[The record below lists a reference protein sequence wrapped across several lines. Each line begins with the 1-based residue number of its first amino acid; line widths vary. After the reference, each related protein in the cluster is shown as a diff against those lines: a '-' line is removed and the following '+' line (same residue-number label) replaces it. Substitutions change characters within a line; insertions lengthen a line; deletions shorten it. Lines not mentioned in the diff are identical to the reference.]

1 LVLCDAPGAFQ
12 LYDID
17 RDGTITYD
25 EMLQIV
31 RSIYKMTD
39 QMVQLPEDENT
50 PEKVR
55 LLPHCPH
62 AGIVCVLTNTDLG
75 GNRVF
80 SE

>member
-1 LVLCDAPGAFQ
+1 MRHRSLRIHSGAFQ

-31 RSIYKMTD
+31 RAIYKMTD

-55 LLPHCPH
+55 SRPTS
-62 AGIVCVLTNTDLG
+62 VCHS
-75 GNRVF
+75 R
-80 SE
+80 

>member
-1 LVLCDAPGAFQ
+1 LLTRILPGAFQ

-31 RSIYKMTD
+31 RAIYKMTD
-39 QMVQLPEDENT
+39 QMVQLPEDEDT

-55 LLPHCPH
+55 P
-62 AGIVCVLTNTDLG
+62 V
-75 GNRVF
+75 RVPF
-80 SE
+80 ATAENIWN